1 MRKRS
6 ESRAANCNPVRATQL
21 ISPHSIFSCMGLR
34 PTESD
39 YLLKT
44 ENRHKAP
51 RRKMI
56 SYPNFV
62 PFGPRTRRWMFKSGR
77 SVFRTKLNML
87 ESKSKATHSN
97 QPRKL
102 SMARIIRPHWKALSL
117 AFVAVLCET
126 FSDVLEPWPIKIVI
140 DNILQSKK
148 LPGWLQGFVTS
159 AVGNDN

>member
-21 ISPHSIFSCMGLR
+21 ISPHSVFSCMGLR

-51 RRKMI
+51 RRKML

-62 PFGPRTRRWMFKSGR
+62 PFRPRIRTSVFRSGR
-77 SVFRTKLNML
+77 SVFRTKT
-87 ESKSKATHSN
+87 EHAREQIKSYSL
-97 QPRKL
+97 QP
-102 SMARIIRPHWKALSL
+102 APEIEH
-117 AFVAVLCET
+117 
-126 FSDVLEPWPIKIVI
+126 
-140 DNILQSKK
+140 
-148 LPGWLQGFVTS
+148 
-159 AVGNDN
+159 